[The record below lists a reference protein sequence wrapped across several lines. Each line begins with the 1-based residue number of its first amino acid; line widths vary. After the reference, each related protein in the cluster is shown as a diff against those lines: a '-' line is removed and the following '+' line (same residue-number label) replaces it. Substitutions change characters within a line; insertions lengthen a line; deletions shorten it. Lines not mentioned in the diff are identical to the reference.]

1 MIKLLDL
8 SDKAKSILKE
18 AYPIRKE
25 WNNEKF
31 IDAYKEF
38 MKETNF
44 EYKELGFN
52 GFQVAIKRNMS
63 KETKKECLL
72 TKTYHPKYNV
82 LGTYIEHK
90 RREAVDETYRG

>member
-38 MKETNF
+38 MKESNF